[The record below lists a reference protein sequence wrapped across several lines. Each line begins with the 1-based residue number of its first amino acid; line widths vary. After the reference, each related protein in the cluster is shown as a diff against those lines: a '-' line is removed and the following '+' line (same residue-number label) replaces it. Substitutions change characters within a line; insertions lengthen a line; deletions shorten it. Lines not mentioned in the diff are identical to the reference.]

1 MNDKKIII
9 LKCDACGENLGEIE
23 YIKFLDDNNKAYI
36 YDPLLAPRYLKCYLE
51 ENNYVIGYAITDEKI
66 IKKYEDKVYTFIKD
80 DNFYYVFKGIAPIKK
95 RILLVNKSMN
105 TNINLPRYNYEI
117 TDKGLKITPR
127 MDEESDNFCYVEDE
141 DKITD
146 DLKNIMLPVLEIVP
160 GYLSSNNYNIGKKS
174 KRLSK
179 KKRKN

>member
-66 IKKYEDKVYTFIKD
+66 IKKYEDKMLWQIGE
-80 DNFYYVFKGIAPIKK
+80 NFG
-95 RILLVNKSMN
+95 
-105 TNINLPRYNYEI
+105 NY
-117 TDKGLKITPR
+117 
-127 MDEESDNFCYVEDE
+127 
-141 DKITD
+141 
-146 DLKNIMLPVLEIVP
+146 LKN
-160 GYLSSNNYNIGKKS
+160 
-174 KRLSK
+174 SK
-179 KKRKN
+179 KFVKI